1 MLAHILIF
9 FLLLLMTSP
18 GSITPI
24 LVLLKIERYFSRR
37 NSIYSYLCSISF
49 LRNRDKFL
57 LWQIISSFTNRKYLI
72 LVNSSKNFWHLAKIS
87 LTYNVPP
94 NHLSFY
100 SMTVIRFKK
109 KKMVIYM
116 LFLAWI
122 LRRLIYKSYASITFQ
137 PFVTIKNS
145 VRIDLVLPQR
155 NFCSFLTHL
164 KSAWLNFSQVFA
176 F

>member
-1 MLAHILIF
+1 MSAQRIEVIVSKMLAHILIF

-100 SMTVIRFKK
+100 SMTVIRLKK
-109 KKMVIYM
+109 KKWWSIC
-116 LFLAWI
+116 FFWPESWDG
-122 LRRLIYKSYASITFQ
+122 SYINLMHLS
-137 PFVTIKNS
+137 PFNLLS
-145 VRIDLVLPQR
+145 PSRIP
-155 NFCSFLTHL
+155 
-164 KSAWLNFSQVFA
+164 
-176 F
+176 